1 MSWLNKSRVEILMGQ
16 YGTAPATALADAS
29 LLPKVQEYRRL
40 AGGRMQPLD
49 QEGITHK
56 IPVGEYHV
64 SRKVDGEFTV
74 LVYRDGNAFSINP
87 GGTVRI
93 GLPWLEEAA
102 KLLSK
107 AGVTD
112 TLVAGELYVARD
124 DNGRPRVHDVC
135 TVARNPQS
143 AADLKRLRFA
153 AFDVISK
160 DGANLAQ
167 PFAETW
173 KLVQKWFG
181 SGRLAHSVESR
192 TVKTIDEIQ
201 KLFDTWVLKEGAE
214 GIVARSDA
222 GGTFKVKPRHTL
234 DLAVLGYTESTDERQ
249 GMLHDV
255 LVGVQRTDRTLQ
267 VLGRVGGGF
276 TDDQRREMLSDL
288 KDMTVESEY
297 AEVNGDNVA
306 YQMVNPE
313 WVMEVSCLDLLSS
326 TTRGGTI
333 NRMVLD
339 YHNNGS
345 RGYQV
350 VTKLPLATIISPQ
363 FVRRRED
370 KHVRPEDC
378 GISQVANIIEVPLM
392 DRDAR
397 QMTLP
402 SSDILRREVY
412 TKDLKG
418 QTMVRKFVM
427 WRTNKETASD
437 EFPAYVVHYTD
448 FSPNRKDSLA
458 RELRVSNSQA
468 QIEQLWDT
476 FKAENIKAGWNP
488 QGSAVVVPA
497 KPAPAAKARNQA
509 AVEVVTEAPSAPA
522 LEPPAEKAKPKK
534 KAAPQKKTAAE
545 TAPEPVA
552 KAPAKKKVA
561 ATKAPAVKKPGK
573 KKT

>member
-1 MSWLNKSRVEILMGQ
+1 MSWLDKSRVEILLGN
-16 YGTAPATALADAS
+16 YGTAPATALADSS

-40 AGGRMQPLD
+40 ASGRMQPLD
-49 QEGITHK
+49 RDGIAHK
-56 IPVGEYHV
+56 IPTGEYHV

-74 LVYRDGNAFSINP
+74 LIFRDGNIFSMNP
-87 GGTVRI
+87 GGTVRV
-93 GLPWLEEAA
+93 GLPWLDEAA

-107 AGVTD
+107 AGVKD
-112 TLVAGELYVARD
+112 ALVAGELYVARD

-135 TVARNPQS
+135 TVARNPQG
-143 AADLKRLRFA
+143 AADLQKLRFA

-160 DGANLAQ
+160 DGANIAQ
-167 PFAETW
+167 PFTETW

-181 SGRLAHSVESR
+181 SGTLAHAVESKA
-192 TVKTIDEIQ
+192 VKTIDEIE
-201 KLFDTWVLKEGAE
+201 KLFETWVLKDGAE

-222 GGTFKVKPRHTL
+222 GGTFKIKPRHTL

-249 GMLHDV
+249 GMLHDI
-255 LVGVQRTDRTLQ
+255 LVGVQRSDRTLQ

-288 KDMTVESEY
+288 KDMSVESEY

-339 YHNNGS
+339 FHNNGS
-345 RGYQV
+345 RGYHV

-363 FVRRRED
+363 FVRRRDD

-402 SSDILRREVY
+402 VSEILRREVY

-427 WRTNKETASD
+427 WRTNKETSSD

-458 RELRVSNSQA
+458 RELRVSNSKT
-468 QIEQLWDT
+468 QIEQLLEA
-476 FKAENIKAGWNP
+476 FKAENIKSGWNA
-488 QGSAVVVPA
+488 QGTAVAIAA
-497 KPAPAAKARNQA
+497 KPTSSDK
-509 AVEVVTEAPSAPA
+509 TGSDSAPVVEA
-522 LEPPAEKAKPKK
+522 STGEAASEETVAKPKK
-534 KAAPQKKTAAE
+534 KAAPRKKAVAE
-545 TAPEPVA
+545 SAPEPAAESVVEEIQQE
-552 KAPAKKKVA
+552 APAKK
-561 ATKAPAVKKPGK
+561 PRK